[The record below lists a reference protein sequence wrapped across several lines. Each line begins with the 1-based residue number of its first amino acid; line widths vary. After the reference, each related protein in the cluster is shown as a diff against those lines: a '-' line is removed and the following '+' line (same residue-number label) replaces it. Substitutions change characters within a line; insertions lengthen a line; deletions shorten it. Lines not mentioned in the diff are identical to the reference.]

1 MENKAL
7 GLHDFAFY
15 RGLVNGGIPARELA
29 ARYLPMVRL
38 DERLIRAEARRI
50 QQELCAAAR
59 RNGRSL
65 IAKMIEA
72 GPPRM
77 PELDAPLLEEFSAR
91 FPEGFYSEADLLLLF
106 EQEHPQA
113 GAARRQEQLR
123 KRQLGALVWL
133 EGLVAQPVQ
142 PQDDVRAWLPTAI
155 AQRLAAHGLRTLAQL
170 VDAIERQGSAW
181 CNRVPGIGATKAKA
195 IVDWLRRNVPG
206 FEARIGARALE
217 PVRRGRSLLAAARP
231 RSTGIVPLEYLNLPP
246 SSTLAQA
253 TNRVPPGPGVL
264 IALDDTDAIRRWLLS
279 KLTAEQLARPER
291 LHQVPTYRCY
301 RREAERLL
309 LWCLVARG
317 KPLGGM
323 DESDALA
330 YAQFL
335 NDPQPAAQWIDLQRH
350 PRWSVHWRPFAGPLR
365 GPSRRYALTVLD
377 ALFQFLVDQRY
388 HFRNP
393 WRAAL
398 RTEPAP
404 KARFRSRALTIE
416 QCAAVREAVATLPDG
431 EHKAR
436 LRALLSLAYTA
447 GLRRSEIA
455 GAIWGDL
462 RNEVVEDEPGWFL
475 EIRGKGGKL
484 RDVAIGED
492 VMQDLQTYLALR
504 GMPVDGPEPL
514 PAETPLLCALP
525 SSFAGPRPRSAL
537 SESGVGQVLKDAFAA
552 GAALC
557 KDPGDQMQ
565 LERASAHWLR
575 HTFARHA
582 LEADAE
588 LADIQKV
595 LGHASIN
602 TTAVYLDTDLVKL
615 RRAQRLS
622 SSVVA

>member
-1 MENKAL
+1 MSEQAL
-7 GLHDFAFY
+7 GPHHFAFY
-15 RGLVNGGIPARELA
+15 RGLINGLPGRELA
-29 ARYLPMVRL
+29 ARYLPLLRL

-77 PELDAPLLEEFSAR
+77 AEFDAPLLEEFSAR
-91 FPEGFYSEADLLLLF
+91 FPEGFYSEAELLSLF
-106 EQEHPQA
+106 EEAHPQPS
-113 GAARRQEQLR
+113 AARRQQQLR

-133 EGLVAQPVQ
+133 EGLVAQAVQ
-142 PQDDVRAWLPTAI
+142 PQDDVRAWLSMAI
-155 AQRLAAHGLRTLAQL
+155 AQRLAANGLRTLAQL

-181 CNRVPGIGATKAKA
+181 HNRVPGIGATKAKA

-217 PVRRGRSLLAAARP
+217 PVRRGRSLLSAARP
-231 RSTGIVPLEYLNLPP
+231 RSTGIVPLEFLNLPP
-246 SSTLAQA
+246 SSALAQA

-264 IALDDTDAIRRWLLS
+264 VALDDTDAIRRWLLS

-335 NDPQPAAQWIDLQRH
+335 NDPQPAAQWIDRQRH
-350 PRWSVHWRPFAGPLR
+350 PRWSVHWRPFAGALR

-388 HFRNP
+388 LFRNP

-416 QCAAVREAVATLPDG
+416 QCAAVRDALTALPEG

-436 LRALLSLAYTA
+436 LRALLCLAYTA

-455 GAIWGDL
+455 RAVWGDL
-462 RNEVVEDEPGWFL
+462 RQEVVEGESGWFL
-475 EIRGKGGKL
+475 EVRGKGGKL
-484 RDVAIGED
+484 RDVAIED
-492 VMQDLQTYLALR
+492 EVMQDLLGYLALR
-504 GMPVDGPEPL
+504 GLPVEDPAAL
-514 PAETPLLCALP
+514 PADTPLVSALP
-525 SSFAGPRPRSAL
+525 STFAGTRPRAAISDSAL
-537 SESGVGQVLKDAFAA
+537 GQILKDAFAA

-557 KDPGDQMQ
+557 VDPQDQLQ

-595 LGHASIN
+595 LGHSSIN

-615 RRAQRLS
+615 RRAQRVKR
-622 SSVVA
+622 SVLV